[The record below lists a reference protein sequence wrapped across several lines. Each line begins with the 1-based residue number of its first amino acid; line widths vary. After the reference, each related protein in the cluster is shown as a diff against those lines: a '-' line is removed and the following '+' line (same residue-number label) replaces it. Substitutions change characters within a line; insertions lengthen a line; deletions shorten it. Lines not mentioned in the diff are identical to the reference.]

1 MDLES
6 VLLYLAGGAS
16 ASSYAFII
24 GQAVIEMRK
33 AFHADD

>member
-1 MDLES
+1 MDLEC

-24 GQAVIEMRK
+24 GQAAVEMRK
-33 AFHADD
+33 AFRGEE